1 MVVSRYGVSLRLLEH
16 KDIEMVRQWRNSKW
30 VNQFMEYREYI
41 TPEMQEEWFRKV
53 NSPEYLYMIAE
64 YKGEAIGLMNDKNI
78 NWEEKT
84 SESGFFLK
92 DQSYYHTHIPMLV
105 SLCGIDATF
114 FFLRW
119 NKSYARM
126 LRTNQN
132 VIDFNKALGYELCD
146 GQENVENQLYVM
158 TRERFLKK
166 SPKIR
171 KAALV
176 VAGAEDRME
185 LIVTPHDLELGI
197 GRKFIDGL
205 KNSGIPF
212 EVKESGLGTHYKVTE
227 QLRWG

>member
-1 MVVSRYGVSLRLLEH
+1 MIVSRYGVSLRLLEH
-16 KDIEMVRQWRNSKW
+16 KDIEMVRQWRNSDW

-41 TPEMQEEWFRKV
+41 TPEMQEEWFRKI

-64 YKGEAIGLMNDKNI
+64 YKGEPIGLMNDKNI
-78 NWEEKT
+78 NWEEKI

-105 SLCGIDATF
+105 SLCGIEATF
-114 FFLRW
+114 FFLSW

-126 LRTNQN
+126 LRSNQN
-132 VIDFNKALGYELCD
+132 VINFNKALGYELCD

-171 KAALV
+171 RAALIV
-176 VAGAEDRME
+176 SGEEDRME
-185 LIVTPHDLELGI
+185 LIVTPHDLGLGI
-197 GRKFIDGL
+197 GQKFIEGL
-205 KNSGIPF
+205 ENSGIPYIL
-212 EVKESGLGTHYKVTE
+212 KESNLGAHYKFT
-227 QLRWG
+227 QQIQWN

>member
-1 MVVSRYGVSLRLLEH
+1 MIISHYGIKLRRMEH

-30 VNQFMEYREYI
+30 VNQFMEYHEHI
-41 TPEMQEEWFRKV
+41 SPEMQETWYRKV

-78 NWEEKT
+78 DWENKT

-92 DQSYYHTHIPMLV
+92 DPKYYHSHIPILV

-119 NKSYARM
+119 NKSFARM
-126 LRTNQN
+126 LKGNKN
-132 VIDFNKALGYELCD
+132 VIDFNTALGYELCD
-146 GQENVENQLYVM
+146 NQENIENQLYVM

-171 KAALV
+171 KAAKV
-176 VAGAEDRME
+176 ISGNNDHMV
-185 LIVTPHDLELGI
+185 LIVTEDDLKMGV
-197 GRKFIDGL
+197 GQKFLAGL
-205 KNSGIPF
+205 KNSGLPYSVQ
-212 EVKESGLGTHYKVTE
+212 ETKDGTVYTTKEE
-227 QLRWG
+227 IIWN

>member
-16 KDIEMVRQWRNSKW
+16 KDIEMVRQWRNSDW
-30 VNQFMEYREYI
+30 VNQFMEYREHI
-41 TPEMQEEWFRKV
+41 TPEMQEEWFRKI

-64 YKGEAIGLMNDKNI
+64 YKGEPIGLMNDKNI

-132 VIDFNKALGYELCD
+132 VINFNKALGYELCD
-146 GQENVENQLYVM
+146 GQEEVENQLYVM

-176 VAGAEDRME
+176 VAGEEDRME
-185 LIVTPHDLELGI
+185 LIITKKDMEQGI
-197 GRKFIDGL
+197 GQRFLNGL
-205 KNSGIPF
+205 KSSKLKFKQKEIQEGLHF
-212 EVKESGLGTHYKVTE
+212 ELTE
-227 QLRWG
+227 QLQWT